1 MIILIIGWLYIY
13 KAQWAAYL
21 KWEDFIVSQL
31 YLIKTVKQ
39 TCSWK
44 TSLRHFKWKFIYA
57 FLFFCNLIELIYYY
71 SISSV
76 FPVRVQCIYNRSVDL
91 LTYTCCQFTFN
102 ILAFWLCIK
111 IIIFCYIYTEI
122 FVGKIWSLECAL
134 KYSKETEKN
143 GCLDET
149 GLANVANF
157 WSWMMCAWGF
167 IILSCVI
174 MFMIIIFYNEKKLRT

>member
-1 MIILIIGWLYIY
+1 MSCILKMRGFYCKPIIPHQNCKTNL
-13 KAQWAAYL
+13 
-21 KWEDFIVSQL
+21 QL
-31 YLIKTVKQ
+31 ENKPQTFQVKIHI
-39 TCSWK
+39 C
-44 TSLRHFKWKFIYA
+44 LPF
-57 FLFFCNLIELIYYY
+57 FFCNLIELIYYY
-71 SISSV
+71 CISSV

-122 FVGKIWSLECAL
+122 FVGEIWSLECAL
-134 KYSKETEKN
+134 KYSKEREKN